1 MEKQM
6 VDFLVKV
13 KKELKKFKPD
23 QEFEPSDFLQLVF
36 ESYAITINGLLQA
49 YALNRKN
56 FKILEAEKIKDCLC
70 ELGIDVGLFMD
81 DQPLIEA

>member
-70 ELGIDVGLFMD
+70 ALGIDVGFFMD